1 MTQSQPPHINRKLN
15 VQAWWLTALL
25 ISINVGLF
33 IWQIISGV
41 DISDPAI
48 KDALHWGAD
57 FTPLTFS
64 GQPERLFTSMFS
76 LWYYSPYAQHVGFI
90 YFGNVAEA
98 LFGRLYFI
106 GLYLLAGLFGSL
118 LSSYI
123 NIQNGHELL
132 QHFDQSLLPHVSAG
146 ASGAVMGLGA
156 ALTVLS
162 LFPPLPHQAYILD
175 KKHY

>member
-1 MTQSQPPHINRKLN
+1 MKFVVYREQKHSMTQYQPPHINRKLN

-64 GQPERLFTSMFS
+64 GQPERLFTSMFFT
-76 LWYYSPYAQHVGFI
+76 LV
-90 YFGNVAEA
+90 
-98 LFGRLYFI
+98 LFTLCSTC
-106 GLYLLAGLFGSL
+106 GLYIFW
-118 LSSYI
+118 
-123 NIQNGHELL
+123 
-132 QHFDQSLLPHVSAG
+132 
-146 ASGAVMGLGA
+146 
-156 ALTVLS
+156 
-162 LFPPLPHQAYILD
+162 
-175 KKHY
+175 

>member
-1 MTQSQPPHINRKLN
+1 MTQYQPPHINRKLN

-64 GQPERLFTSMFS
+64 GQPERLFTSMFFHFGIIH
-76 LWYYSPYAQHVGFI
+76 LMLNMWALYI
-90 YFGNVAEA
+90 FGNVAEA
-98 LFGRLYFI
+98 LFGRFSVHDKFHRTLILSGFC
-106 GLYLLAGLFGSL
+106 LLKIAKISL
-118 LSSYI
+118 NSS
-123 NIQNGHELL
+123 
-132 QHFDQSLLPHVSAG
+132 F
-146 ASGAVMGLGA
+146 
-156 ALTVLS
+156 
-162 LFPPLPHQAYILD
+162 FPKPI
-175 KKHY
+175 KR

>member
-1 MTQSQPPHINRKLN
+1 MTQYQPPHINRKLN

-64 GQPERLFTSMFS
+64 GQPERSIYQHVFS
-76 LWYYSPYAQHVGFI
+76 LWHYSPYAQHVGFI
-90 YFGNVAEA
+90 YFW
-98 LFGRLYFI
+98 
-106 GLYLLAGLFGSL
+106 
-118 LSSYI
+118 
-123 NIQNGHELL
+123 
-132 QHFDQSLLPHVSAG
+132 
-146 ASGAVMGLGA
+146 
-156 ALTVLS
+156 
-162 LFPPLPHQAYILD
+162 
-175 KKHY
+175 